1 MLKLRSFYVREIFRF
16 ESHREKKKR
25 NSIIS
30 STDLNYGSRTD
41 LVNTKKK
48 KKKTINCH
56 CWPQRETQF
65 SSSSLGRK
73 NKSGK
78 KKKNPTSNYSLFS
91 FFFPSTGLIEKG
103 GGETNKR
110 RLPHQVIH
118 PNDENNKKKKRRNLI
133 QLPPSIAS
141 FVVEREQKKMVSS
154 PFSDPNFRL
163 IRFLSILRVMSF
175 NASDECQKELS
186 Y

>member
-41 LVNTKKK
+41 LVNTKTKQSTGIVDHK
-48 KKKTINCH
+48 EKRNSVRLLLVEKTN
-56 CWPQRETQF
+56 QE
-65 SSSSLGRK
+65 
-73 NKSGK
+73 K

-141 FVVEREQKKMVSS
+141 FVVEREHKKNGEQ
-154 PFSDPNFRL
+154 PIFWPK
-163 IRFLSILRVMSF
+163 LS
-175 NASDECQKELS
+175 AHPLS
-186 Y
+186 LHFARNVL